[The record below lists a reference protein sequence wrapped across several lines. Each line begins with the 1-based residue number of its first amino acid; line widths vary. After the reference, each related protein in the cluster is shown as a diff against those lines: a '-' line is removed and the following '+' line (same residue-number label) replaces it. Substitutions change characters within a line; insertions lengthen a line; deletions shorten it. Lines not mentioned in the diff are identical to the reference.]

1 MGKPFKRTITI
12 PSVENKASV
21 NMKLAAGS
29 LFLLI
34 IMILAFSPLNTE
46 VQTIATVETATSI
59 EVLLGVLF
67 PYVMVF
73 LILVLGGVIA
83 YDVVMKK

>member
-1 MGKPFKRTITI
+1 
-12 PSVENKASV
+12 
-21 NMKLAAGS
+21 MKLAAGS

-46 VQTIATVETATSI
+46 VQAIATAETATSI

-67 PYVMVF
+67 PYIMVF
-73 LILVLGGVIA
+73 LILILGAVIA